1 MQGVDMPA
9 EENQRPDEIQKDSQS
24 LKIHLQNPQEKLS
37 SKERTKAR
45 VKNAYNTGD
54 KISLSKISR
63 STK

>member
-9 EENQRPDEIQKDSQS
+9 EENTRPDEIQKDSQS
-24 LKIHLQNPQEKLS
+24 LKIYLQNPQKKLS
-37 SKERTKAR
+37 SKERTKGK
-45 VKNAYNTGD
+45 VKNAYKTGD